1 MLLICFIIQ
10 FVIAIVCLALISNSS
25 RYDLLQTGW
34 ANLDNETRRHTEFKY
49 NCCGFDNSDY
59 LKFKLKT
66 EYMSECPSTA
76 EEPCFHALESSIS
89 KALKATGICAL
100 IFSFTNVTY
109 QHFPFLEYIIDQL
122 RINHLIF
129 IFSSLE
135 FGWLCDSEI
144 NVTRNVIRTSFFD
157 IQM

>member
-1 MLLICFIIQ
+1 MSKLLFLIEIVIKVKLRQVLFLLFKYMLMLLICFIIQ

-100 IFSFTNVTY
+100 IFSFTNVTTFS
-109 QHFPFLEYIIDQL
+109 FPKIHYRSDQ
-122 RINHLIF
+122 N
-129 IFSSLE
+129 
-135 FGWLCDSEI
+135 
-144 NVTRNVIRTSFFD
+144 
-157 IQM
+157 